1 LLTLSVSGQGVKVGD
16 LIENK
21 DGSKGIV
28 FWLSPDATYGWM
40 VATEAKEL
48 TAPFQGNFPGLS
60 SVANRSGAMQDTAG
74 YGNTAHL
81 LETVGSWTEFASLAA
96 DFRNGWYIPSLGQL
110 RKLLSLG
117 CRLPI
122 ELGSEV
128 YVSSTRGKDNFWVAT
143 RWGETKTQSDVVAYF
158 PVRTF
163 SLVEYD
169 MTLSYRW
176 NTGALTPEITE
187 RPVATTT
194 YEVTATTPVGCYAKA
209 KQTVFA
215 ASVTPETVEETICRG
230 EVYRR
235 YGIEASESGEYRGTL
250 TNAAGCEQ
258 EVIVRLKVNEP
269 VETVLEASIRAGE
282 VYRENGFTEWEA
294 GEHRQVWQR
303 ANGCDSTVILQL
315 AVHPLADTLI
325 RDTVCAGSAYRE
337 HGFNLA
343 AVTEGQQIEP
353 LHLTN
358 RWGDDSIVRLELQV
372 NPVSRMP
379 LPPVSVCAGES
390 YAFFGETLTRTGT
403 YYHTLTNQWGC
414 DSILELNFTVRPLD
428 AMLIRDTVCA
438 GSVYR
443 EHGFNLAAVTEG
455 QRTELLHLT
464 NRWGCDSTVRLE
476 LQVNPVLRTVLAPE
490 YICSDE
496 SYSFFGDVLT
506 ETGTYY
512 HTLPNRWGCDSVVEL
527 NLTVY
532 PVHDTL
538 FRDTVCAGSA
548 YKEHGFNL
556 AAETEGQRMELLH
569 LTNRWGCDSTVRLE
583 LWVNPVSRTVLA
595 PEYICS
601 GGSYSFF
608 GEALTETGTYYHTLP
623 NRWGCDSVVELN
635 LTVSE
640 NFEGSLRAELT
651 DCALH
656 EYAFTADWGER
667 TPVEG
672 SRYEWNFGDGESR
685 ETETPSVRYAY
696 VDTGMYVVR
705 LKVVTPGDC
714 FRKREETVH
723 IPYYLPELAVYS
735 SPENLDVDR
744 PDIRLWTDSVAG
756 MRYTWDFGDGST
768 GYGWSVEHT
777 YVFQKREMYRIV
789 LESLNEEDCPARKE
803 FTLHA
808 YVTIEPPNTIT
819 PNGDGINDYFMRG
832 YRVRIFNRNGV
843 EIFRGDD
850 GWDGLRDGQPVPE
863 DTYFYEVYYLTPGG
877 EKSKMGYVM
886 VVR

>member
-1 LLTLSVSGQGVKVGD
+1 MKKILIIIYSMLTLSVSGQGVKIGD
-16 LIENK
+16 FIENE

-40 VATEAKEL
+40 VATKAKKL
-48 TAPFQGNFPGLS
+48 TVPFQGNFPGLS

-81 LETVGSWTEFASLAA
+81 LETVGSWTEFAPLAA

-122 ELGSEV
+122 ELGSDA
-128 YVSSTRGKDNFWVAT
+128 YLSSTRSDGGSFWT
-143 RWGETKTQSDVVAYF
+143 TMRWGETKTQSDVVAYF

-176 NTGALTPEITE
+176 NTGAVTPEITE

-215 ASVTPETVEETICRG
+215 ASSAPETIDETICRG
-230 EVYRR
+230 DVYSQ
-235 YGIEASESGEYRGTL
+235 YGIDATESGEYRGTL
-250 TNAAGCEQ
+250 MSAAGCEQ

-269 VETVLEASIRAGE
+269 VETVIEASIHVGE
-282 VYRENGFTEWEA
+282 VYREHGFTEWEA

-303 ANGCDSTVILQL
+303 VNGCDSTVILQL
-315 AVHPLADTLI
+315 TVHPLTDTLIRDTVCAGSAYREHGFNLTAVTEGQQIEPLHLTDRWGGDSIVRLELQVNPVSRTVLPPEYICEGESYVFFGETLTETGTYYRTLTNQWGCDSILELNFTVRPLDDMLI

-343 AVTEGQQIEP
+343 AVTEEQQIEP
-353 LHLTN
+353 LHLT
-358 RWGDDSIVRLELQV
+358 D
-372 NPVSRMP
+372 
-379 LPPVSVCAGES
+379 
-390 YAFFGETLTRTGT
+390 
-403 YYHTLTNQWGC
+403 
-414 DSILELNFTVRPLD
+414 
-428 AMLIRDTVCA
+428 
-438 GSVYR
+438 
-443 EHGFNLAAVTEG
+443 
-455 QRTELLHLT
+455 
-464 NRWGCDSTVRLE
+464 RWGCDSTVRLE
-476 LQVNPVLRTVLAPE
+476 LQVHSGSRTLLPPE
-490 YICSDE
+490 FICSGE
-496 SYSFFGDVLT
+496 SYAFFGEKLT
-506 ETGTYY
+506 EPGTYY
-512 HTLPNRWGCDSVVEL
+512 HTLPDRWGCDSVVEL
-527 NLTVY
+527 NLTVGMMA
-532 PVHDTL
+532 
-538 FRDTVCAGSA
+538 RDTIRAVICAGERYQA
-548 YKEHGFNL
+548 NGFDE
-556 AAETEGQRMELLH
+556 AETGFYELRYADAH
-569 LTNRWGCDSTVRLE
+569 GC
-583 LWVNPVSRTVLA
+583 
-595 PEYICS
+595 
-601 GGSYSFF
+601 GSIVC
-608 GEALTETGTYYHTLP
+608 L
-623 NRWGCDSVVELN
+623 D

-640 NFEGSLRAELT
+640 GFGGSLEAELT

-656 EYAFTADWGER
+656 EYAFTADWGEQ
-667 TPVEG
+667 TAI
-672 SRYEWNFGDGESR
+672 SDARYEWDFGDGESR

-696 VDTGMYVVR
+696 ADTGTYSVR
-705 LKVVTPGDC
+705 LKVVTPGNC
-714 FRKREETVH
+714 LREREETVH
-723 IPYYLPELAVYS
+723 IPYYSPELPVHS
-735 SPENLDVDR
+735 SPEHLETDR

-756 MRYTWDFGDGST
+756 MRYMWDFGDGSR

-777 YVFQKREMYRIV
+777 YVFQTRETYRVV

-819 PNGDGINDYFMRG
+819 PNGDGVNDYFMRG

-843 EIFRGDD
+843 EIFQGDD
-850 GWDGLRDGQPVPE
+850 GWDGQRDGQPVPE
-863 DTYFYEVYYLTPGG
+863 DTYFYELYYLAPEG